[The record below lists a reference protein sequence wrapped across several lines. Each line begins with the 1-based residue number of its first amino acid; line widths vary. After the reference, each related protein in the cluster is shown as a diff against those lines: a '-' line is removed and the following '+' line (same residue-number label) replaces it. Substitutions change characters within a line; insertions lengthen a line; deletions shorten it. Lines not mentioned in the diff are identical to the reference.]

1 MLFFGN
7 GEKGKKK
14 PQSTRMLG
22 CLKAEK
28 WISSFQTQELIF
40 RKEIC
45 LFSHLPLHNKKRIF
59 YVSKHWHMYYTLLL
73 IPTPLLFPTHL
84 VQLSTLF
91 HMGVHFLSREFFRKH
106 VFPKA
111 RAAHLRK
118 LQKSKYTIKAS
129 MRALQEPPCQAC
141 F

>member
-1 MLFFGN
+1 
-7 GEKGKKK
+7 
-14 PQSTRMLG
+14 MLG

-84 VQLSTLF
+84 VQLSTNIVSYGGSLLVQ
-91 HMGVHFLSREFFRKH
+91 GVLQE
-106 VFPKA
+106 A
-111 RAAHLRK
+111 RIP
-118 LQKSKYTIKAS
+118 KSKSRTSKKAS
-129 MRALQEPPCQAC
+129 EVQIHHQSQHASAAGTTLSSLFLEVAHTLGFNLQ
-141 F
+141 